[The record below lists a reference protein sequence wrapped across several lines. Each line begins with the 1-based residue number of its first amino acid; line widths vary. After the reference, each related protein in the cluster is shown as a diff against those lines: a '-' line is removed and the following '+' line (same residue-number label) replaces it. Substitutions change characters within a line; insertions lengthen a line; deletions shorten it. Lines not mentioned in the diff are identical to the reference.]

1 VIFLVQFRNQNQIN
15 QFRNVAATLLTIEQ
29 LGLSEKS
36 AIVVV
41 GLAFAAAGVY
51 SGVIFAILGPL
62 SRR

>member
-1 VIFLVQFRNQNQIN
+1 LVQFRNQNQIN